1 MHDPTRIPR
10 VLDQLR
16 RTWEGQPDLPLA
28 TLFGILANRGAGWG
42 TTDEELEQ
50 LLIGE
55 SSSHPSDLPLSADR
69 RVDGD
74 FLIETDSPAH
84 RVTLTAAGD
93 VVVRSAGDRD
103 RQPSLWQYTS
113 VRPTGPGRMLTVAD
127 SEGVEH
133 RLGMVTLISRIV
145 DSRGASMAVADESLR
160 EPAISDLTASDRSAP
175 DQGPAN
181 HVGTAPSRAKNID
194 GLERGEI
201 GNSVWLVLLA
211 DGARLLITQR
221 LHCWQVER
229 REVTKTTHAWSQV
242 VRCRVGENFAYVAG
256 GGERVEL
263 GVVDKLLLVES

>member
-50 LLIGE
+50 LLIDE
-55 SSSHPSDLPLSADR
+55 SSSHPSDLPLSPER
-69 RVDGD
+69 RVADD
-74 FLIETDSPAH
+74 VLIETDSPAH
-84 RVTLTAAGD
+84 RVTLTADGD

-103 RQPSLWQYTS
+103 RQPSVWKYAS

-133 RLGMVTLISRIV
+133 RLGMVTLISRI
-145 DSRGASMAVADESLR
+145 A
-160 EPAISDLTASDRSAP
+160 EPAAP
-175 DQGPAN
+175 FTTN
-181 HVGTAPSRAKNID
+181 LD
-194 GLERGEI
+194 GLERDEI
-201 GNSVWLVLLA
+201 GNAVWLVVLA
-211 DGARLLITQR
+211 GGARLLITQR
-221 LHCWQVER
+221 LHVWQVDR
-229 REVTKTTHAWSQV
+229 RAVTKTTHAWSQV

-256 GGERVEL
+256 GGERVEM